1 MLLAQS
7 QIRWWCCIGGQSL
20 EWLKR
25 WRLEISWNKS
35 YKSWRNVV
43 GMSLAPAVVI
53 HKVPN
58 SLPPSFDI
66 FVPII
71 QTEMVLLTLEELSSR
86 LQMDETSAG
95 RKDHDA
101 VEEALIV
108 RIRSALRGRNW
119 YAYSPQNS
127 IERFILFSS
136 WGKLAKGRVEK
147 GRSDP
152 SQVWW
157 SKSCG
162 EILLLKD
169 FYNKMHITHI
179 KGL

>member
-1 MLLAQS
+1 MEQEV
-7 QIRWWCCIGGQSL
+7 Q
-20 EWLKR
+20 ELK
-25 WRLEISWNKS
+25 EF
-35 YKSWRNVV
+35 

-58 SLPPSFDI
+58 SLPPTFDI

-71 QTEMVLLTLEELSSR
+71 QTEMVLLSLEELSSR

-108 RIRSALRGRNW
+108 RIRSALRGRNR

-136 WGKLAKGRVEK
+136 
-147 GRSDP
+147 
-152 SQVWW
+152 
-157 SKSCG
+157 
-162 EILLLKD
+162 
-169 FYNKMHITHI
+169 
-179 KGL
+179 